1 VSTLK
6 RVLPVAEMRQVG
18 VGSRPA
24 PGERSMEGTG
34 AERRKYHRIAMDQ
47 VISFSELDRP
57 ARQAVTKNVSS
68 GGISFEA
75 VGLEI
80 NLGDRLRVTFNVEDQ
95 ALVASGR
102 VVWATDTDLLT
113 QEVGIAFDEIDPED
127 ARRLEEALEPA
138 LEPVGLYDSTLYG

>member
-1 VSTLK
+1 
-6 RVLPVAEMRQVG
+6 
-18 VGSRPA
+18 
-24 PGERSMEGTG
+24 MEGTG